1 MKSWIFDK
9 IKNGVSLSEYIEI
22 CLYDK
27 ENGYYER
34 DNIFGKDGDFIT
46 SPMITSI
53 FSDIIALFFINIWQ
67 EYYKN
72 SERINIIEYGA
83 GNGQDMLNKIKMIER
98 LGLIPKI
105 DFYIIEKSHKRIAEQ
120 GDLLIGYNVSWV
132 DKIEDIRNENPYF
145 VYGNE
150 ILDAFAIDQYYY
162 KNGSHKKLFVKYEGG
177 VKTYFND
184 IDSDDVLYIEE
195 YAPEFPDDSIIEI
208 SKSCIEFVDNLSKF
222 MSRKNG
228 CMLFFDY
235 GYKKNAF
242 KSTLQALHRHKKV
255 SPFEM
260 CGSCDI
266 THLVNFKIYRKIM
279 SKNIEKS
286 QILVEKQSDFLSSIG
301 IKQLAEKYISANKNK
316 TNEITSALN
325 RILNDMDLFYAI
337 ISIENLKIS

>member
-27 ENGYYER
+27 ENGYYEK
-34 DNIFGKDGDFIT
+34 DNIFGKGGDFVT
-46 SPMITSI
+46 SHMITSI

-83 GNGQDMLNKIKMIER
+83 GNGQDMLSKIKMIER
-98 LGLIPKI
+98 LGLVSNVN
-105 DFYIIEKSHKRIAEQ
+105 FYIIEKSRKRITEQ
-120 GDLLIGYNVSWV
+120 ANLLTGYNVSWV
-132 DKIEDIRNENPYF
+132 NNIEDIKNESPYF

-150 ILDAFAIDQYYY
+150 IFDAFAIDQYYY
-162 KNGSHKKLFVKYEGG
+162 KDGSYKKLFVKYQDG

-195 YAPEFPDDSIIEI
+195 YNDEIPDNSIIEI
-208 SKSCIEFVDNLSKF
+208 SKSCIKFVDDLSKF

-260 CGSCDI
+260 CGACDI
-266 THLVNFKIYRKIM
+266 THLVNFEIYRKIM

-286 QILVEKQSDFLSSIG
+286 EIFVEKQSDFLSSIG
-301 IKQLAEKYISANKNK
+301 IKQLAEKYISANK
-316 TNEITSALN
+316 TQENEITSALN
-325 RILNDMDLFYAI
+325 RILNDMDSFYAI
-337 ISIENLKIS
+337 ISMEI